1 LLAVILPTAPFGL
14 PKYDNGER
22 WDLKAK
28 CAGPQPEPH
37 LAHARSNAWWLMRAP
52 RLRCRYTDEGYEDP
66 DADVMGKFM
75 ALFRG
80 KRDKGDK

>member
-1 LLAVILPTAPFGL
+1 M

-28 CAGPQPEPH
+28 
-37 LAHARSNAWWLMRAP
+37 
-52 RLRCRYTDEGYEDP
+52 YTDEGYEDA

-75 ALFRG
+75 ALF
-80 KRDKGDK
+80 KPKAKGNDGEK